1 MRFVLGVECCSR
13 QNLVMAEIRIPANE
27 LNTFDLP
34 KVCVMTG
41 ATDATVEF
49 RKVKFQWYP
58 PWVNALILI
67 NIIVL
72 AIVARILTKVAKGE
86 LAFSEAAWKRWRM
99 WKLGLVFS
107 LLGMI
112 GGIVVGIIL
121 LASNSS
127 IGGVLVLVSFVQG
140 IAVIILAR
148 RAGPAVVS
156 IKDEVLILK
165 VPSDEAARQYQQHL
179 HTRAT
184 G

>member
-1 MRFVLGVECCSR
+1 
-13 QNLVMAEIRIPANE
+13 MAEIRIPTNE
-27 LNTFDLP
+27 LNPFDLP

-67 NIIVL
+67 NVIVL

-99 WKLGLVFS
+99 WKMGLVFS

-112 GGIVVGIIL
+112 VGIIVGIVL
-121 LASNSS
+121 LASDSPL
-127 IGGVLVLVSFVQG
+127 GGVLAFASFVQG
-140 IAVIILAR
+140 IVVIIIAR
-148 RAGPAVVS
+148 KAGPSVTS

-165 VPSDEAARQYQQHL
+165 VPSDDAARLYEQHL
-179 HTRAT
+179 HSRVARAV